1 MSISPRQFFANLS
14 AATVSRLNTLERL
27 ANVEADWTTAKEDKA
42 GKEQTFL
49 EAVAE
54 MEEHNKDE
62 LPAKEWKRLQGLTDD
77 RTRAIERY
85 ELVDR
90 DKRKLIKLRDD
101 QTESLCD
108 LCAEHCG
115 SGQKS
120 LDFDGAKDESGPLWK
135 IVPVVRL
142 VGPMMLP
149 HYSKLGIATVD
160 EAKTAMESGRIRELV
175 AKEELEK
182 DVAEFLRVQVASY
195 LDTHGVDHN
204 LGKVNLKKLS
214 VPDAPGKE
222 KPESAPA
229 ADDGPKMVELS
240 NPVWDDACRCKGKI
254 DADNAIVGTTRRPW
268 KPFELAAGATF
279 MIFEDQPEVNR
290 LNAVQVIPR
299 DVWEKAHPDK
309 KPRQSMGLPDEP
321 NPLADLLVASDAG
334 ELVCGRTVTFA
345 LARNK
350 KPKDIP
356 PAAPTPGKPK
366 HKPAHPKG
374 KGGRAAV
381 RRKAEAVAQ

>member
-1 MSISPRQFFANLS
+1 MSIAPRQFFANLS

-42 GKEQTFL
+42 SKEESFL

-90 DKRKLIKLRDD
+90 EKRKLIKLRDD

-115 SGQKS
+115 SGQKD
-120 LDFDGAKDESGPLWK
+120 LDFDGDKDESGPLWK
-135 IVPVVRL
+135 AVQLVNL
-142 VGPMMLP
+142 VGPMMVP
-149 HYSKLGIATVD
+149 HYSKLGLATID

-175 AKEELEK
+175 AKDELEK
-182 DVAEFLRVQVASY
+182 DVAEFLRVTVASY
-195 LDTHGVDHN
+195 LDTRGVDHN

-222 KPESAPA
+222 KPAKPA
-229 ADDGPKMVELS
+229 TDDGPKLVELS

-254 DADNAIVGTTRRPW
+254 DADNAIVGATRRPW

-279 MIFEDQPEVNR
+279 MIFEDQPEVNQLR
-290 LNAVQVIPR
+290 AVQVIPR
-299 DVWEKAHPDK
+299 DVWEKAHPDS
-309 KPRQSMGLPDEP
+309 KPRQQMGLPDEP

-334 ELVCGRTVTFA
+334 ELVLGRTVTFA
-345 LARNK
+345 FAKNK
-350 KPKDIP
+350 KPKDIK
-356 PAAPTPGKPK
+356 PAAPTPGKAK
-366 HKPAHPKG
+366 HKPVHPKG
-374 KGGRAAV
+374 KAAKAAV
-381 RRKAEAVAQ
+381 RRAAEAAAT